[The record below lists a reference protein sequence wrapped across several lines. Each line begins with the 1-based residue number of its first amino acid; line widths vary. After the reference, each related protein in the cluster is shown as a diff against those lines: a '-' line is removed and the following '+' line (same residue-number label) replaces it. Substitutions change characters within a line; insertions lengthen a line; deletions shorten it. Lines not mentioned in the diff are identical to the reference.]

1 MNRIGAFSNGKV
13 KVLGRYLAYTLLICT
28 AITTI
33 FPFFWMVSTA
43 LKPDNELYR
52 FPPNLVPK
60 KVMWSN
66 LSKAWSSGPF
76 NRYLFNTV
84 LITIITTSITLLLSS
99 LGGVAFG
106 KYKFPGQKI
115 LFAAIL
121 GVMMIPPQV
130 TLVPNYLIL
139 RGLRALNTYWGVIA
153 VSVVNPFGIF
163 LVRQYMQSIPDE
175 LMDAARI
182 DGCSEWM
189 TFWRILLPLMKP
201 VLGTL
206 AIFSFTDNWNSF
218 MWPLI
223 IMDRQEMYTLQVG
236 LAFFRGQHMA
246 YPNLLMAVN
255 VVAIIPVLVVF
266 LLFQKYFVQGI
277 QLTGLKG

>member
-1 MNRIGAFSNGKV
+1 MNRIGTFSNGKV

>member
-1 MNRIGAFSNGKV
+1 MNRITATQGGKASTIA
-13 KVLGRYLAYTLLICT
+13 RYIVYMILVCT
-28 AITTI
+28 AVTMI
-33 FPFFWMVSTA
+33 FPFVWMVSTA

-52 FPPNLVPK
+52 FPPNLIPN

-66 LSKAWSSGPF
+66 LSRAWSSGPF

-84 LITIITTSITLLLSS
+84 LITIITTIITLLLSS

-106 KYKFPGQKI
+106 KYKFRGQNL
-115 LFAAIL
+115 LFAMIL

-130 TLVPNYLIL
+130 TLIPNYLIL
-139 RGLRALNTYWGVIA
+139 RALGGLNTYWGVII

-182 DGCSEWM
+182 DGCNEWLI
-189 TFWRILLPLMKP
+189 FWKILLPLMKP

-223 IMDRQEMYTLQVG
+223 VMDAQEMYTLQVG
-236 LAFFRGQHMA
+236 LAFFRGQHQV
-246 YPNLLMAVN
+246 YPNLIMAVN
-255 VVAIIPVLVVF
+255 VVAIIPVLAIF
-266 LLFQKYFVQGI
+266 LAFQKYFVQGI
-277 QLTGLKG
+277 QLSGMKG

>member
-1 MNRIGAFSNGKV
+1 MNRIGTFSNGKV

-266 LLFQKYFVQGI
+266 LFFQKYFVQGI

>member
-1 MNRIGAFSNGKV
+1 
-13 KVLGRYLAYTLLICT
+13 
-28 AITTI
+28 
-33 FPFFWMVSTA
+33 MVSTA
-43 LKPDNELYR
+43 LKPDNDLYR